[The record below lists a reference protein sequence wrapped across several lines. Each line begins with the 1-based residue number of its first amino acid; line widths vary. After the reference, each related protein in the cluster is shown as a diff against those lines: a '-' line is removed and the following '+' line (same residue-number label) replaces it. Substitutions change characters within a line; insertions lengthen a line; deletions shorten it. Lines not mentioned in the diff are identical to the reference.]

1 MIGATHDSELILGG
15 EPRVSLLPPE
25 VAAQARGRSLRR
37 GLVLV
42 TGGVMLIVAVGVA
55 AAAWHSAQSV
65 VRLADA
71 QSVSAE
77 LLSEQQTYISVRE
90 VQGQVDLAHAAR
102 EVGSATEIDWKA
114 YLLEV
119 RSLLPAD
126 VTIDGVDISSS
137 SPLELYPQATSP
149 LQPSRVATLDLTLS
163 TPSLP
168 AVPAWLD
175 ALATLPGFAD
185 ASPGSIALAETG
197 GYKVG
202 VKVHVDAQAFSGRFS
217 LTADAVAGT
226 TADTPTD
233 GTE

>member
-1 MIGATHDSELILGG
+1 MIGASHDSELILGG

-25 VAAQARGRSLRR
+25 VAAEARGRTLRR
-37 GLVLV
+37 GLVLA
-42 TGGVMLIVAVGVA
+42 TGGVMVIVAVGVVA
-55 AAAWHSAQSV
+55 AVWNSAQSI

-90 VQGQVDLAHAAR
+90 VQGHVDLARAAR

-114 YLLEV
+114 YLLDV

-163 TPSLP
+163 SPGLP
-168 AVPAWLD
+168 AVPEWLD

-185 ASPGSIALAETG
+185 ASPGSIALGENG
-197 GYKVG
+197 SYKVG
-202 VKVHVDAQAFSGRFS
+202 VKLHVNEKAYSGRFS
-217 LTADAVAGT
+217 SVTDDGT
-226 TADTPTD
+226 TAVDTPTD

>member
-1 MIGATHDSELILGG
+1 MIGTTHDSELVLGG

-25 VAAQARGRSLRR
+25 VAAEARGRSLRR
-37 GLVLV
+37 GLALV
-42 TGGVMLIVAVGVA
+42 TGGIMLIVAVGVA

-90 VQGQVDLAHAAR
+90 VQGHVDLAHAAR

-114 YLLEV
+114 FLLDV

-126 VTIDGVDISSS
+126 VSIDGVDITSS

-149 LQPSRVATLDLTLS
+149 LQPARVATLDLTLS
-163 TPSLP
+163 APGLP
-168 AVPAWLD
+168 AVPEWLD
-175 ALATLPGFAD
+175 ALESLPGFAD
-185 ASPGSIALAETG
+185 ASPGSIALGDNG

-202 VKVHVDAQAFSGRFS
+202 VKVHVNEEAFSGRFS
-217 LTADAVAGT
+217 STAADA
-226 TADTPTD
+226 ADATSTD
-233 GTE
+233 ETE